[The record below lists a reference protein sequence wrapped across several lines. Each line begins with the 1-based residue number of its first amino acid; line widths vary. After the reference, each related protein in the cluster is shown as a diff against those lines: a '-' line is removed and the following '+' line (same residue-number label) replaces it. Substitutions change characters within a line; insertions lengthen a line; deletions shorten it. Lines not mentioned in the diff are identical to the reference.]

1 MTLKPLIAGASLAL
15 ALAGCA
21 ASNLELTDLSPSQI
35 MALKKNEQKPNLE
48 ETILKQAEQSQT
60 LILGEFHD
68 VDADDYFAGDLLAK
82 LKTRGYNHLGV
93 ELSYKNQPILD
104 RFLEGE
110 ISDEQFSKE
119 TYGAR
124 KGFLY
129 LLRKAKE
136 AGIKVHAIDFHD
148 YCYDGPNEIEGKVVN
163 RDAQIYYN
171 LEKKVFLDDPEAKVI
186 LFFGAWHAIEQPSS
200 QECLPKSTGECRSEV
215 GCGNPLGYFL
225 SQATA
230 GKNFSVFLD
239 TYRAKFMSFQRKED
253 RRCDYPAWVGIKEGV
268 DVDLVTN
275 PPVKYLERDEMI
287 DSPEKRGTE
296 K

>member
-1 MTLKPLIAGASLAL
+1 MSLKHLIAGASLAL

-21 ASNLELTDLSPSQI
+21 TSNLEMTSLSPSQI
-35 MALKKNEQKPNLE
+35 IVLKKNEQTPDLE

-82 LKTRGYNHLGV
+82 LKTRGYNNLGV
-93 ELSYKNQPILD
+93 ELDYHSQPILD

-119 TYGAR
+119 TYSMR

-129 LLRKAKE
+129 FLHKAKE
-136 AGIKVHAIDFHD
+136 AGIKVYAIDSHD
-148 YCYDGPNEIEGKVVN
+148 CHDGPDEIEG
-163 RDAQIYYN
+163 
-171 LEKKVFLDDPEAKVI
+171 KVI

-200 QECLPKSTGECRSEV
+200 KKCSPRSTGECRTEI

-230 GKNFSVFLD
+230 GKNFSVVFN
-239 TYRAKFMSFQRKED
+239 TYRAKSMSFQRKED
-253 RRCDYPAWVGIKEGV
+253 RRCDFPAWIGLKEGT
-268 DVDLVTN
+268 DVDLITN
-275 PPVKYLERDEMI
+275 PPVKYLEMEEMI
-287 DSPEKRGTE
+287 NPKEK
-296 K
+296 